1 MAVLASH
8 RLIGW
13 PVSRKPQRPSL
24 LDSPAVV
31 LDGGAYAAAQARGHS
46 PDWPRSCDAS
56 CGGAAGGKNPRWSLA
71 ALAAGLGSSG
81 TSQRLDAHPSVGV
94 ARLTLTAST
103 PRTCCESRCGRTR
116 RRAGQSPSGPTAKSR
131 SRSSTTCRPPGLL
144 RSNFRMSCPR
154 RSGSTCRAQRCPS
167 SCVIIA
173 SQNDRPATGDQSSR
187 AVCFWSLWKRLV
199 STHTRTRSLR
209 PARG

>member
-71 ALAAGLGSSG
+71 ALAAGLTALELQDVLSEKI
-81 TSQRLDAHPSVGV
+81 REYMPSPEVSV
-94 ARLTLTAST
+94 LVCDNRF
-103 PRTCCESRCGRTR
+103 
-116 RRAGQSPSGPTAKSR
+116 AK
-131 SRSSTTCRPPGLL
+131 
-144 RSNFRMSCPR
+144 
-154 RSGSTCRAQRCPS
+154 
-167 SCVIIA
+167 
-173 SQNDRPATGDQSSR
+173 
-187 AVCFWSLWKRLV
+187 
-199 STHTRTRSLR
+199 
-209 PARG
+209 